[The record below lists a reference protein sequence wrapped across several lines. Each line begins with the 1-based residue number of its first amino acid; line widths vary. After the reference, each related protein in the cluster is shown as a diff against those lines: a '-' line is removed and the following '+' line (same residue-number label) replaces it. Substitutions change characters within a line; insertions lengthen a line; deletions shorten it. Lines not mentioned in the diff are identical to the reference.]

1 MPLDM
6 NDVLNGTE
14 TIETILDTTVVPHH
28 SEAVKLLE
36 RRWRAYVAAKLQHL
50 TTCTANV

>member
-6 NDVLNGTE
+6 NDILNGTE
-14 TIETILDTTVVPHH
+14 TIETILDPTVVPHH

-36 RRWRAYVAAKLQHL
+36 RRWRAYVAASYN
-50 TTCTANV
+50 T